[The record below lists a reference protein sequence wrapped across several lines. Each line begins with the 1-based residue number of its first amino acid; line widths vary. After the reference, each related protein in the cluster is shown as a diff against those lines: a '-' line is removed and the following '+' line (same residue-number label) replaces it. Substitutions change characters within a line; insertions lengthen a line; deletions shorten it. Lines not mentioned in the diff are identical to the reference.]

1 MPAVGRHR
9 EEESARGQQDRL
21 QAQYLMDLVFTN
33 NFELVSSI
41 KCEDWKSLSDHRL
54 VVVEISQPAGKE
66 ETKGR
71 ERDSRPFFPVG
82 LPPCIRG
89 VGRRD
94 AGGEG
99 AFCQYPGGLWW

>member
-71 ERDSRPFFPVG
+71 EHFLCDT
-82 LPPCIRG
+82 
-89 VGRRD
+89 GRRY
-94 AGGEG
+94 G
-99 AFCQYPGGLWW
+99 ALDFHKVPCEEIKASP